1 MELID
6 RYRGCLFG
14 LAIGDALGA
23 PLEYQERGS
32 FDPIDG
38 MIGGGIFKVRAGEFT
53 DETSMALA
61 LAESLIE
68 SRGFNPSDQMDR
80 YLKWYHQGHLSSQ
93 GWCFDVSVINR
104 KAILSYEATKQPFGG
119 LDDEDANA
127 NGSLARIAPIPLT
140 YSSNPTKALDYAG
153 ECSRTTH
160 AHRQCIDA
168 CRYLSALIVGALH
181 EVPKNV
187 LLKGIYEPV
196 TDYWKHRPLDAAVEA
211 VAKGSYKKKK
221 EADLAPDGNV
231 ISCLEAALWAFNKSK
246 SFEEGAL
253 LAVNLGFDADA
264 TGAVFGQLAGAFYGE
279 SQIPVQW
286 RTQIALAHVI
296 RRYSEQL
303 FALAQTM

>member
-6 RYRGCLFG
+6 RYRGSLFG
-14 LAIGDALGA
+14 LAIGDAMGA
-23 PLEYQERGS
+23 PVEYQEPGS

-38 MIGGGIFKVRAGEFT
+38 MTGGGIFKVRPGEFT
-53 DETSMALA
+53 DEASMALC

-104 KAILSYEATKQPFGG
+104 KAILAYESSRQPFGG
-119 LDDEDANA
+119 LADEDTNT
-127 NGSLARIAPIPLT
+127 NGSLARIAPIPLV
-140 YSSNPTKALDYAG
+140 YSSKAEKALDYAG

-168 CRYLSALIVGALH
+168 CRYFSALVVGALH
-181 EVPKNV
+181 EVPKKD
-187 LLKGIYEPV
+187 LLKGIYSPV
-196 TDYWKHRPLDAAVEA
+196 KDYWTHRPLDSAVEA
-211 VAKGSYKKKK
+211 VAKGSYKKMKK
-221 EADLAPDGNV
+221 ADLAPDSNV
-231 ISCLEAALWAFNKSK
+231 ISCLEAALWAFHKSK
-246 SFEEGAL
+246 SFEEGML

-264 TGAVFGQLAGAFYGE
+264 TGAVYGQLAGAYYGE
-279 SQIPVQW
+279 SEMPVAW
-286 RTQIALAHVI
+286 RSQVALAHVI

>member
-32 FDPIDG
+32 FDPIDS
-38 MIGGGIFKVRAGEFT
+38 MTGGGIFKVRAGEFT

-68 SRGFNPSDQMDR
+68 SRGFN
-80 YLKWYHQGHLSSQ
+80 
-93 GWCFDVSVINR
+93 
-104 KAILSYEATKQPFGG
+104 
-119 LDDEDANA
+119 
-127 NGSLARIAPIPLT
+127 RIAPFPLT
-140 YSSNPTKALDYAG
+140 YSSNPTNPLDYAG
-153 ECSRTTH
+153 ACSRPTH

-187 LLKGIYEPV
+187 LLKGIYEPA

-221 EADLAPDGNV
+221 EADLVPDGTV
-231 ISCLEAALWAFNKSK
+231 VSCLEAALWAFNKSK

-253 LAVNLGFDADA
+253 MAVNLGYDADA